1 MKKRLCVLLLTACLL
16 AGTLSGCGEKRDL
29 MQGVTPAA
37 VSNTADT
44 SGGAAAASGLALR
57 LLRQEME
64 TGEPNTL
71 LSPLSILCAISMA
84 ANGAEG
90 ETLAQMESVLGLPVE
105 SLNAYLLTCRK
116 ALPKEKK
123 CRVSLANSIWFR
135 DDNSLTVKED
145 FLKTNAAWYN
155 ADLYQLPFDSAACK
169 AMNNWVSKK
178 TDGMIPEILREISPD
193 AAMYLINA
201 LSFEAEWQT
210 IYQETSIQDGV
221 FTTEDGQQQTVPMM
235 YSKEYSYLETEAA
248 TGFLK
253 YYAGGDCA
261 FAALLPKEG
270 ISLADCIDSLT
281 GEQLHDLLKNPEPT
295 EVRTAI
301 PKFESTCETDLCDTL
316 KALGMT
322 DAFDWQLADFSG
334 IGSSTEGNLTISQVL
349 HKARITV
356 DERGTKAGA
365 STAVVMEPTST
376 PPSESRVV
384 QLDRPFLYLLMDCQ
398 EQFPI
403 FIGTVTTLE

>member
-16 AGTLSGCGEKRDL
+16 AGTLSGCGGKRDL

-57 LLRQEME
+57 LLRQEMK

-90 ETLAQMESVLGLPVE
+90 ETLTQMESVLGLPVE

-365 STAVVMEPTST
+365 STAVVMEPTSA

-398 EQFPI
+398 EQSPI